1 MAPGSRLRQ
10 YGTQVRM
17 GREAE
22 SMILLVSVSTMILG
36 FRGIIRGLTKDRTY
50 FVDGSN

>member
-1 MAPGSRLRQ
+1 
-10 YGTQVRM
+10 M

-22 SMILLVSVSTMILG
+22 SMILLVIVSTMILG
-36 FRGIIRGLTKDRTY
+36 FCGIIRGLTKDRTY